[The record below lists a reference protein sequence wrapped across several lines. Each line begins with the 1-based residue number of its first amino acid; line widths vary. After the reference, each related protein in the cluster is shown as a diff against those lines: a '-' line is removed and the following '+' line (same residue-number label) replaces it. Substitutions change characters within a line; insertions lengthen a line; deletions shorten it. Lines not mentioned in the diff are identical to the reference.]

1 MKNIPG
7 HVLFKATLESGLT
20 PCKGSWIASPDQVR
34 EAAKKLGLS
43 VKEYSAELITH
54 RKDV

>member
-7 HVLFKATLESGLT
+7 HVLFKATIESGLT
-20 PCKGSWIASPDQVR
+20 PCKGSWVGTPDQVR
-34 EAAKKLGLS
+34 DAAKKLGLS

-54 RKDV
+54 RKGV

>member
-20 PCKGSWIASPDQVR
+20 PCKGSWVGTPDQVMD
-34 EAAKKLGLS
+34 AAKKLGLS
-43 VKEYSAELITH
+43 VKEYSAELMTH
-54 RKDV
+54 RKGV